1 MQGTIGYVLIAVGV
15 VIGFV
20 GTTKS
25 ERAAARDPD
34 ARDRMLAALRAA
46 RLAVLVIAVAIG
58 FYLVMRHYH
67 HARIGLQVCTSV
79 LGINAIVVAMLKM
92 RAGRE
97 HLKGETLATFKRFAL
112 VEAVG
117 YILVFAGIY
126 TYLTR

>member
-15 VIGFV
+15 VVGFV

-58 FYLVMRHYH
+58 FYLVMRHYN
-67 HARIGLQVCTSV
+67 HARIGLQLCTSV
-79 LGINAIVVAMLKM
+79 LGVNAIAVAMLKM
-92 RAGRE
+92 RAARE
-97 HLKGETLATFKRFAL
+97 HLKGDTLTTFKRFAL

-117 YILVFAGIY
+117 YIFVFAGIY